1 MKLII
6 ENWRK
11 YLLKEFDPSPII
23 TATPRMSDPGY
34 QEPSSEDVEA
44 FLSGLG
50 TALEVADAVM
60 VVAAVASGAG
70 IGAVL
75 GREALKQAGKQGL
88 KKTAKDGIK
97 KHGKTAYE
105 KKLKQQIKNKKQ
117 AELKKKKEIKFRDP
131 KTNVKPKDVKQ
142 KELFDAQN
150 KRIRGEKLSAR
161 EQDILDILDW
171 QPRQLSHLEQGV
183 HLGAEVGIKSVDWH
197 IRNNP
202 LFKGLYGREAEDA
215 ARDWIKDQ
223 IKLRKEFIEFF
234 Q

>member
-1 MKLII
+1 M

-11 YLLKEFDPSPII
+11 FLLKEFDPSPIM
-23 TATPRMSDPGY
+23 TATPRISDPGY

-50 TALEVADAVM
+50 TAIEVADAVM
-60 VVAAVASGAG
+60 VVAAVASGVG
-70 IGAVL
+70 IGAAF
-75 GREALKQAGKQGL
+75 GYGLKQAGKQGL
-88 KKTAKDGIK
+88 RKTAKDGMK

-105 KKLKQQIKNKKQ
+105 KKLKDQIKKGKQ
-117 AELKKKKEIKFRDP
+117 AEIKKKKEIKFRDP

-150 KRIRGEKLSAR
+150 KRLHGEKLSDR

-197 IRNNP
+197 VRNNP
-202 LFKGLYGREAEDA
+202 LFKRLYGREAEDA

-223 IKLRKEFIEFF
+223 IKLRKEFKEFF